1 MKTKVVV
8 CSTSG
13 IDYIAHNEDIESLPV
28 ILKFREEEKYLD
40 YIDIT
45 AEAFYNRMRM
55 DKACKMTPTFFNY
68 TMVIDFVNKIKE
80 DGYERILFI
89 LASKS
94 FSDLYVSIKIAMSQN
109 NDIYYDIYESNT
121 VCYPLA
127 YMALEASRLFGEQMD
142 FDDVRK
148 RLDDLQ
154 RVNELFFFNPKY
166 SEASHFFKKGFKS
179 GEILVIENGK
189 LTTRAKTKLDSLEEL
204 VFHFCSQT
212 SNVDVIPF
220 ILYTSK
226 NSKYISIIQRN
237 LECIDKKYKKIKTY
251 PLDPAVGIQTGINS
265 ICLGYVLK

>member
-1 MKTKVVV
+1 MKTKIVV

-13 IDYIAHNEDIESLPV
+13 IDYIPHSENIESLPV
-28 ILKFREEEKYLD
+28 ILKFREEEEYLD

-55 DKACKMTPTFFNY
+55 DRACKMTPTFYNY
-68 TMVIDFVNKIKE
+68 TKVIDFVNKIKE

-109 NDIYYDIYESNT
+109 NDICYDIYESNT
-121 VCYPLA
+121 ICYPLA
-127 YMALEASRLFGEQMD
+127 YMALEASRLFDEEKE
-142 FDDVRK
+142 FDDVKK

-154 RVNELFFFNPKY
+154 KVNELYFFNPKY
-166 SEASHFFKKGFKS
+166 NESSRLFKKVFKKGVNSTIEK
-179 GEILVIENGK
+179 GELVT
-189 LTTRAKTKLDSLEEL
+189 LSKTKLDALEEL
-204 VFHFCSQT
+204 VFHFNLQ
-212 SNVDVIPF
+212 VGELDVIPF

-226 NSKYISIIQRN
+226 NSKYISIIQKN
-237 LECIDKKYKKIKTY
+237 LENIDKKYKKIKTY
-251 PLDPAVGIQTGINS
+251 PLDPAVGIYTGINS